1 MKGGAPAKKT
11 GVRVKSRSR
20 ISGRI
25 LAMKSTSV
33 ALDHFLCAV
42 GDPAADVRGIGP
54 DHPEFDRA
62 QMVRAAVGV
71 LAKSPDALPALAR
84 VLEAGAGPAA
94 SPRTRA
100 HLAAAQAWLSGD
112 PVHAAEAYVSIL
124 RKWPHDLLAVRLAQS
139 CWFFLGRH
147 ERACAVIDMVMPA
160 WTPDRPGFHSLLAMA
175 AFAYA
180 ESGDAERAETLG
192 RMVLAVEPSCPM
204 GVHAVAHAFAESGRH
219 REGAQWMRDQRAHWH
234 TGSRMCTHNA
244 WHLAMFDAEQG
255 DFASALAILDK
266 WLLPASES
274 STIEACDATGLL
286 WRLTTE
292 GVDDAGRWKRI
303 SDAFARRLAPGYW
316 PFIDVHAA
324 LAHRAAGEP
333 ERARDLVEAIE
344 RVAKGAD
351 HAAHRARTVTLP
363 AVRALLSGREPSL
376 LGAGGSRVQLS
387 VARRALPPRGG
398 RQTELALERPV
409 ERRLGLVADIR
420 RDAEDREVTLAE

>member
-1 MKGGAPAKKT
+1 
-11 GVRVKSRSR
+11 
-20 ISGRI
+20 
-25 LAMKSTSV
+25 MKSTSV

-42 GDPAADVRGIGP
+42 GDPVADVRGIGP

-62 QMVRAAVGV
+62 QMIRAAVGV
-71 LAKSPDALPALAR
+71 LSKSPDALPALAR
-84 VLEAGAGPAA
+84 VLEAGARSAA

-100 HLAAAQAWLSGD
+100 HLAAARAWLDGD
-112 PVHAAEAYVSIL
+112 PLLAAEAYVAIL
-124 RKWPHDLLAVRLAQS
+124 RTWPHDLLAVRLAQS

-147 ERACAVIDMVMPA
+147 ERACAVVEMIMPA

-180 ESGDAERAETLG
+180 ERGDAARAETLG

-219 REGAQWMRDQRAHWH
+219 REGARWMRDQRDHWY

-255 DFASALAILDK
+255 DFAPALAVLDR

-274 STIEACDATGLL
+274 STIDACDATGLL

-292 GVDDAGRWKRI
+292 GVDDAGRWRRI
-303 SDAFARRLAPGYW
+303 SDAFERKLTPGFW
-316 PFIDVHAA
+316 PFVDLHAA

-333 ERARDLVEAIE
+333 ERLRRLVEAIE

-363 AVRALLSGREPSL
+363 AVRALLSGRQPSFA
-376 LGAGGSRVQLS
+376 GAGGSRIQLG
-387 VARRALPPRGG
+387 VARRPLPPRGR
-398 RQTELALERPV
+398 RQAELALERPV
-409 ERRLGLVADIR
+409 ERRLGLVADVG
-420 RDAEDREVTLAE
+420 RDAQDREVALAE